1 MTLIRDVALILAV
14 ILAVSLAAPSR
25 AEERQYTLPD
35 AVEAWLNSPHA
46 RRGSEAFTHW
56 DKEGEIPVDC
66 AACHS
71 SLGLRDFLGGDG
83 TATGK
88 VDHPAALGSMIDCT
102 ACHSAA
108 STALDQVTFPSGASV
123 NALGSSA
130 PCMVCHQGR
139 QSTGDVNKVLAGLA
153 ADAVSPDLEFVNVHY
168 RAAAASLMGSVAHG
182 GYEYDG
188 RSYAGRFAHAR
199 DFDTCASCHDPHGLG
214 VRAGDCAT
222 CHRTDDPTAIRNR
235 TGDADAD
242 GDVTEGVAREIA
254 ALHAA
259 LGTAIATYA
268 ARVGEKPI
276 VYAPAAYP
284 YFFADL
290 NGNGS
295 ADGDEV
301 IYPNRYQAWTPRLL
315 KAAYNYQFV
324 AKDPGI
330 YAHNPSYAMQLMID
344 SLDDL
349 AQAVPLGDGGWN
361 RP

>member
-1 MTLIRDVALILAV
+1 MTLIRVAAL
-14 ILAVSLAAPSR
+14 ILAVSLAAPIR

-56 DKEGEIPVDC
+56 DKEGEIPADC
-66 AACHS
+66 ATCHS

-83 TATGK
+83 TAAGQ
-88 VDHPAALGSMIDCT
+88 VDHPPAPGSLIDCT

-108 STALDQVTFPSGASV
+108 ASTLDRVTFPSGVSV
-123 NALGSSA
+123 GALGSSA

-139 QSTGDVNKVLAGLA
+139 QSTGDVTTALAGLA
-153 ADAVSPDLEFVNVHY
+153 EDEVSAELQFVNVHY
-168 RAAAASLMGSVAHG
+168 RAAAASLMGAEARG

-188 RSYAGRFAHAR
+188 RSYAGRFAHAP
-199 DFDTCASCHDPHGLG
+199 DFATCASCHDPHGLG

-222 CHRTDDPTAIRNR
+222 CHRTEDLTAIRAR
-235 TGDADAD
+235 TGDADGD
-242 GDVTEGVAREIA
+242 GDVTEGVATEVA

-259 LGTAIATYA
+259 LGAAIASYA
-268 ARVGEKPI
+268 ARVSKKPI

-290 NGNGS
+290 NGNS
-295 ADGDEV
+295 TADADEA

-349 AQAVPLGDGGWN
+349 ARAVPLGEGGWH